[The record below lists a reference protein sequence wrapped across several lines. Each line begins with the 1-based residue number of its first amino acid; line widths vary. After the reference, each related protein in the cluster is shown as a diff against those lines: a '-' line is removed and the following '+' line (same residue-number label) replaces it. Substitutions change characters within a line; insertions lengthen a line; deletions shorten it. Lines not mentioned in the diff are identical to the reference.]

1 MSLNKSKIGDLIF
14 FAKFV
19 WMVYPLCLCGTG
31 CMMLAHKSVL
41 TQAVKANYVEKR
53 LCYY

>member
-1 MSLNKSKIGDLIF
+1 
-14 FAKFV
+14 
-19 WMVYPLCLCGTG
+19 MVYPLCLCGTG

-53 LCYY
+53 LCNYQLSPLCVQAVKT